1 MLRIVGMIVT
11 LVIALLVST
20 SLAPVAAQSCNPAVQ
35 SCG

>member
-1 MLRIVGMIVT
+1 MLRIVGMIVA